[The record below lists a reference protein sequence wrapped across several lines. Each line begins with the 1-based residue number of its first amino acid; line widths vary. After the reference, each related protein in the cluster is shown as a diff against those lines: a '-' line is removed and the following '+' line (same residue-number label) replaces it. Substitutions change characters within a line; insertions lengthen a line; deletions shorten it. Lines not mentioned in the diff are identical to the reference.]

1 MMKHLF
7 TIYLILSLGCLSVS
21 AQSSAV
27 KDSLLR
33 IYVNAPHDSARLAV
47 LHDIARLDQQTPVF
61 LYYENKML
69 EEATAQNNIRYQS
82 LATYEHIIYFFNKL
96 DLKRAT
102 YWMGRM
108 ETLAEKNNY
117 YNDYFKAK
125 KLQIELYTINQ
136 QIELAIHEAHIMY
149 EKAKKL
155 NNRNGMR
162 EARLCLMTSYIATL
176 RYEDGA
182 QALEEA
188 FQLMSPQ
195 DSPMD
200 KINLLSKAVLA
211 YSFLHKNEKM
221 YVSLEQMKVATQEL
235 IAAAPTLKNAYSAL
249 YMGMETQY
257 ALYYVRTEDLQ
268 KAWEHLLKVD
278 EYYTPNTFLPYKVS
292 RLQAYAEYYRA
303 KKEHDKALQCL
314 DEAITLTL
322 QMSFPDAILYMAMKA
337 DILVD
342 MGRSDVAIGI
352 YKKVMH
358 DKDSLYRG
366 LSNSQMEQIQSLYN
380 MDKLVLKRE
389 QQQEKIHY
397 FILAVIGIALLALIF
412 FVGRM
417 YISRKRLQKDEKEVA
432 RLSKIAEEANE
443 VKSRFLA
450 NMSYNIR
457 IPLNNVVGFSQL
469 LSTDTEL
476 DDKEKLEYSEII
488 QANSTELIQL
498 VNDVLDLSRLE
509 AKMMKFQILDCEMR
523 EICNDLIYMARRDS
537 EGHIHAELESD
548 MEHQM
553 LRMDANRFNQAVLSM
568 LIYPV
573 SNSTDREVR
582 MKLSKDER
590 NELLIF
596 HIINSPL
603 ADPAFASQKVSIRLK
618 INQLLF
624 EHFGGSFMVSDSA
637 EDGYPITFT
646 ISYKER

>member
-1 MMKHLF
+1 MMKRF
-7 TIYLILSLGCLSVS
+7 ITICLIICLGCLSAS
-21 AQSSAV
+21 AQSNAI

-33 IYVNAPHDSARLAV
+33 IYVTAPHNSERLDV

-61 LYYENKML
+61 LYYENKLL

-108 ETLAEKNNY
+108 ESLAEKNNY

-136 QIELAIHEAHIMY
+136 QIELAIHEAQVMY
-149 EKAKKL
+149 DKAKKL
-155 NNRNGMR
+155 DNRNGMR

-176 RYEDGA
+176 RYEDGV

-188 FQLMSPQ
+188 FQLMDPQ

-221 YVSLEQMKVATQEL
+221 YSALEQIQVAIQEL
-235 IAAAPTLKNAYSAL
+235 IAAAPNLKNAYSAL

-257 ALYYVRTEDLQ
+257 ALYYVRTGDLP

-292 RLQAYAEYYRA
+292 RLQAYAEYYRV
-303 KKEHDKALQCL
+303 KKEYGKALECL
-314 DEAITLTL
+314 NDAIALTL
-322 QMSFPDAILYMAMKA
+322 QMSFPDAISYMAMKA

-342 MGRSDVAIGI
+342 MGRSDMAIGI

-380 MDKLVLKRE
+380 MDKLVLERE

-397 FILAVIGIALLALIF
+397 FVLVVIGIALLALIV

-417 YISRKRLQKDEKEVA
+417 YVSRKKLQKDEKEVA
-432 RLSKIAEEANE
+432 RLSEIAEEANE

-469 LSTDTEL
+469 LSTDTGL
-476 DDKEKLEYSEII
+476 DEKEKLEYSEII

-548 MEHQM
+548 VEHQM
-553 LRMDANRFNQAVLSM
+553 IRMDANRFNQAVLSM

-573 SNSTDREVR
+573 ANDTDREVKMQLAR
-582 MKLSKDER
+582 DEK
-590 NELLIF
+590 NELLLF
-596 HIINSPL
+596 HITNSPL